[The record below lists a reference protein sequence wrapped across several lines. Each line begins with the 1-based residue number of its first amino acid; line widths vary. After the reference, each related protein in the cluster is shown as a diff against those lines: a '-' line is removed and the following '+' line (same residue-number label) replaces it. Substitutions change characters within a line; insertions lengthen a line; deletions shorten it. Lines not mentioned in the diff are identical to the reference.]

1 MTKSLSHLLSAGA
14 LSLSLLT
21 ASGASA
27 EVIFTETFDY
37 PAGNLYGNPGWL
49 QSNNNENPI
58 QVTST
63 ALSLDGFAS
72 GNSVKLTPVSN
83 QDQDVLKPFYAANSN
98 GTYTA
103 ITDGTVYAAMLIN
116 VQSVTD
122 LRYVT
127 AFGTTNS
134 SNTIKDGASLTGP
147 YGVTFIGPGSTAGKF
162 VFGISKN
169 TSLSSATNYNTE
181 LDCGTTY
188 LVVLK
193 YTAIP
198 DIKNDTYQ
206 AWVNPVAGGTEPA
219 TADISADTS
228 MGDPSRGVAAFAI
241 CQYTTGMD
249 ASLKKCP
256 EMLVGPIRLA
266 TSWDELWSEGGGT
279 TPDPVDKGEITVGK
293 LSLPSGFA
301 LYQYQKYTTTVKV
314 KAQGI
319 TEDIAIS
326 GNSSVKPAVTAIPAA
341 EACSAAG
348 YDLTLTLD
356 ATAGTEINET
366 LAFTSGETTASLA
379 VKADV
384 YPANT
389 LASFRFISTIQPY
402 ETYYF
407 SGKATVTFVD
417 AANKK
422 LYLQDVVGGMAL
434 DYSMMTS
441 LDAAPF
447 KLGDQ
452 LTKLYIMGAEP
463 ETTGGQPGCM
473 LLAYYGADGIEYGTV
488 SATDQAKEP
497 LELTLADLNDNRD
510 MYLNRLVKVN
520 DVTFAAAGSK
530 FSTVGTDITSG
541 DATGKVRA
549 FAGTDIAGTAIP
561 ETAKAVIGI
570 STSPSTTMISMRSLA
585 DLIASPADEEK
596 LEVTEELLVDA
607 NEYYPVNV
615 ATPFAK
621 FTVKAQNLA
630 KAAAIYVTGKDR
642 SHFSA
647 DLAEIPAGTGEYVI
661 TVSFKPTS
669 IGRKQGNLM
678 IETSNTELTYNKGF
692 AAQAYDPDNL
702 PVFTVDNSAVTEFSA
717 KVGETHEQTVTIN
730 ATGLLDYGSIRVL
743 GQGNGAFRI
752 GSTMF
757 LKDGQ
762 TALKVTFVP
771 TAEGT
776 FTEVIEFSA
785 AKAETKTITV
795 TGKTAGGASAGDKE
809 GDELVFDTS
818 NPLTYYA
825 TDFSNSGANNKPLAL
840 EGWKNVAVDGNR
852 AWWSYN
858 DDGNAVAKVTSYIWG
873 GATSDEPTA
882 EMLLLSPAL
891 DYKNCTSRLLSFR
904 IKGNLLSDGQM
915 GQLSVL
921 YIDPTLPENQRYQM
935 LLGGDET
942 PTGADAA
949 GDWVEYVVDLEGLDL
964 ADVFFIGFHY
974 ISGAG
979 ATSPESYYVDD
990 FCYGSTTQPFIRVDK
1005 RQVTT
1010 TAEVGK
1016 TKDLETITVTGLN
1029 LTEPIAV
1036 ALEGQYKGL
1045 FTGYSEQLPAEG
1057 GELKFKYSPVE
1068 EGEHNV
1074 YVNLTSAGA
1083 PVTQLIIGGKADNS
1097 SSITLPGVDNASEI
1111 TVYDLQGR
1119 TVVPAT
1125 GAAEAYK
1132 TLRTLDKDIYL
1143 LRITATD
1150 GTVKTVKYIRP

>member
-1 MTKSLSHLLSAGA
+1 MTKSLSYLLCAGA
-14 LSLSLLT
+14 LSLSLLA
-21 ASGASA
+21 ASSASA
-27 EVIFTETFDY
+27 EVIFTETFSY
-37 PAGNLYGNPGWL
+37 PPGNLYGNPGWM
-49 QSNNNENPI
+49 QSNNKGNPI

-63 ALSLDGFAS
+63 TLSLNGFAS
-72 GNSVKLTPVSN
+72 GNSVRLAPVAST
-83 QDQDVLKPFYAANSN
+83 DQDVLRPFYAANAD
-98 GTYTA
+98 GTYNA
-103 ITDGTVYAAMLIN
+103 ITDGSVYAAMLIN
-116 VQSVTD
+116 VQNATN
-122 LRYVT
+122 LMYVT
-127 AFGTTNS
+127 AFGTINFN
-134 SNTIKDGASLTGP
+134 NTIKDSSSFTGP
-147 YGVTFIGPGSTAGKF
+147 YGVTFVGPSTTPGKYL
-162 VFGISKN
+162 FGISKN
-169 TSLSSATNYNTE
+169 TATSSATLSDTE
-181 LDCGTTY
+181 LDYGTTY
-188 LVVLK
+188 LIVLK

-198 DIKNDTYQ
+198 GTTNDTFT
-206 AWVNPVAGGTEPA
+206 AWVNPVAGDSEPA

-228 MGDPSRGVAAFAI
+228 KGDPLRGVAAFAI
-241 CQYTTGMD
+241 CQTTSD
-249 ASLKKCP
+249 KNKCP
-256 EMLVGPIRLA
+256 EMLVGPVRLA
-266 TSWDELWSEGGGT
+266 SSWDELWSDGGGT
-279 TPDPVDKGEITVGK
+279 TPDPDDKGSITAGK
-293 LSLPSGFA
+293 LSLPEGFF
-301 LYQYQKYTTTVKV
+301 LHQFQKYTTTVNI
-314 KAQGI
+314 KASAI
-319 TEDIAIS
+319 TDDIVIT
-326 GNSSVKPAVTAIPAA
+326 GNSAVKPAVTTISAA
-341 EACSAAG
+341 EACSANG
-348 YDLTLTLD
+348 YNLKLTID
-356 ATAGTEINET
+356 ATAGTEIDET
-366 LAFTSGETTASLA
+366 LTFTSGQATASLP
-379 VKADV
+379 VKATV
-384 YPANT
+384 NPANT
-389 LASFRFISTIQPY
+389 LDSFRLIPSMQPF

-407 SGKATVTFVD
+407 SGKATVTYVD

-422 LYLQDVVGGMAL
+422 IYLQDVVGGMAL
-434 DYSMMTS
+434 DYSTMTG
-441 LDAAPF
+441 LDASPF
-447 KLGDQ
+447 KAGDK
-452 LTKLYIMGAEP
+452 LTKLFIMGAEP
-463 ETTGGQPGCM
+463 EYTGGLPGCM
-473 LLAYYGADGIEYGTV
+473 LLGYFDTEGVVYGTV
-488 SATDQAKEP
+488 SATEQTKEP
-497 LELTLADLNDNRD
+497 HELTLAVLNDNRD
-510 MYLNRLVKVN
+510 MYVNQLVKVT
-520 DVTFAAAGSK
+520 DVTFAAAGSN
-530 FSTVGTDITSG
+530 FSTAGTDITTEGAS
-541 DATGKVRA
+541 GKVRA
-549 FAGTDIAGTAIP
+549 FVGTDIIGTTIP
-561 ETAKAVIGI
+561 QTAKAVVGI
-570 STSPSTTMISMRSLA
+570 STSTSATMITMRSLA

-596 LEVTEELLVDA
+596 LEVTEQLLVDA

-615 ATPFAK
+615 TTPFAK

-630 KAAAIYVTGKDR
+630 KAAAIYVTGKDS

-647 DLAEIPAGTGEYVI
+647 DLTEIPAGTGEYVI

-702 PVFTVDNSAVTEFSA
+702 PVFSVDNSAVTEFSA
-717 KVGETHEQTVTIN
+717 KVGETQEQTVTIN

-762 TALKVTFVP
+762 TTLKVTFAP

-795 TGKTAGGASAGDKE
+795 TGKTAGGAVAGDKE
-809 GDELVFDTS
+809 GDELVFDTA
-818 NPLTYYA
+818 NPLKYYA

-840 EGWKNVAVDGNR
+840 EGWKNVAIDGKR

-858 DDGNAVAKVTSYIWG
+858 DNGNTVAKVTSYIWG
-873 GATSDEPTA
+873 GATSNEPNA

-904 IKGNLLSDGQM
+904 IKGNMLSDGQM

-921 YIDPTLPENQRYQM
+921 YIDPTQPEDQRYQV
-935 LLGGDET
+935 LLGGADI
-942 PTGADAA
+942 PTGNGAA
-949 GDWVEYVVDLEGLDL
+949 GEWAEYVVDLEGLDL

-1005 RQVTT
+1005 HQVTT

-1016 TKDLETITVTGLN
+1016 SKDLETITVTGLN

-1057 GELKFKYSPVE
+1057 GELNFKYSPVE

-1074 YVNLTSAGA
+1074 YVNLTSAGTPA
-1083 PVTQLIIGGKADNS
+1083 TQLIIGGKTDNTS
-1097 SSITLPGVDNASEI
+1097 GITLPGVDNASEI

-1132 TLRTLDKDIYL
+1132 TLRTLDKDIYV
-1143 LRITATD
+1143 LRITSAD
-1150 GTVKTVKYIRP
+1150 GTVKTIKYVRP

>member
-14 LSLSLLT
+14 LSLSLLAT
-21 ASGASA
+21 PAASA

-37 PAGNLYGNPGWL
+37 PVGDLYGNSGWL
-49 QSNNNENPI
+49 QSNNKENPI
-58 QVTST
+58 QVTAT
-63 ALSLDGFAS
+63 TLSLDGFAS
-72 GNSVKLTPVSN
+72 GKSVKLTPIDAK
-83 QDQDVLKPFYAANSN
+83 DQDVLKPFYAASAD

-103 ITDGTVYAAMLIN
+103 IADGSVYAAFLIN
-116 VQSVTD
+116 VQNVTN
-122 LRYVT
+122 RAYVT
-127 AFGTTNS
+127 GFGSTNYSNKITDGS
-134 SNTIKDGASLTGP
+134 SITGP
-147 YGVTFIGPGSTAGKF
+147 YGITFVSPSESEGKYF
-162 VFGISKN
+162 LGISKSSTKTDIN
-169 TSLSSATNYNTE
+169 KATTLSNTE
-181 LDCGTTY
+181 LDYNTTY

-193 YTAIP
+193 YTVLS
-198 DIKNDTYQ
+198 DTSNDTFE
-206 AWVNPVAGGTEPA
+206 AWINPVAGAAEPA
-219 TADISADTS
+219 TADVTADS
-228 MGDPSRGVAAFAI
+228 SKGDPLRGLASFAI
-241 CQYTTGMD
+241 CQTSSFDTK
-249 ASLKKCP
+249 AP
-256 EMLVGPIRLA
+256 EMLVGPVRIA
-266 TSWDELWSEGGGT
+266 TTWAELWSEGGD
-279 TPDPVDKGEITVGK
+279 TPDPGKAEITPGK
-293 LSLPSGFA
+293 VSFPEGFA
-301 LYQYQKYTTTVKV
+301 LYQYQKYTTTVNV
-314 KAQGI
+314 KATGI
-319 TEDIAIS
+319 TDDIT
-326 GNSSVKPAVTAIPAA
+326 VTAGANVKAAVKTIPAA

-348 YDLTLTLD
+348 YNLELTLD
-356 ATAGTEINET
+356 ATAGTEINEAIT
-366 LAFTSGETTASLA
+366 LTSGETTASLP
-379 VKADV
+379 VKAAV
-384 YPANT
+384 YPVNQLINLQAV
-389 LASFRFISTIQPY
+389 SSMQPY
-402 ETYYF
+402 ENYYF

-422 LYLQDVVGGMAL
+422 IYLQDVVGGMAL
-434 DYSMMTS
+434 EYSMMTG
-441 LDAAPF
+441 LEEAPF
-447 KLGDQ
+447 KAGDQ
-452 LTKLYIMGAEP
+452 LTKLYIMGDEP
-463 ETTGGQPGCM
+463 SFGVPVCHLMGYFAPE
-473 LLAYYGADGIEYGTV
+473 GISYGTV
-488 SATDQAKEP
+488 SATGQTKQP
-497 LELTLADLNDNRD
+497 IELTLAELNADRET
-510 MYLNRLVKVN
+510 YLNRLVKIT
-520 DVTFAAAGSK
+520 DVKFGAAGSS
-530 FSTVGTDITSG
+530 FGTAGTDITSG
-541 DATGKVRA
+541 EATGKVRV

-561 ETAKAVIGI
+561 ETATAVVGI
-570 STSPSTTMISMRSLA
+570 STATSSTMITMRSLA
-585 DLIASPADEEK
+585 DLIATPAGEEK

-607 NEYYPVNV
+607 NEYFPINV
-615 ATPFAK
+615 AVPFAK

-630 KAAAIYVTGKDR
+630 KPAAIYVTGKDR
-642 SHFSA
+642 AHFSA

-762 TALKVTFVP
+762 TALKVTFAP

-873 GATSDEPTA
+873 GATADEPTA

-1036 ALEGQYKGL
+1036 ALEGQYKDL

-1083 PVTQLIIGGKADNS
+1083 PATQLIIGGKADNS

>member
-14 LSLSLLT
+14 LSLSLLA
-21 ASGASA
+21 ASSASA
-27 EVIFTETFDY
+27 EVIFTETFSY
-37 PAGNLYGNPGWL
+37 PPGNLYGNPGWM
-49 QSNNNENPI
+49 QSNNMGNPI

-63 ALSLDGFAS
+63 TLSLDGFAS
-72 GNSVKLTPVSN
+72 GNSVRLAPAAST
-83 QDQDVLKPFYAANSN
+83 DQDVLRPFYAANTD
-98 GTYTA
+98 GTYAA
-103 ITDGTVYAAMLIN
+103 ITDGSVYAAMLIN
-116 VQSVTD
+116 VQNATD
-122 LRYVT
+122 LMYVT
-127 AFGTTNS
+127 AFGTINS
-134 SNTIKDGASLTGP
+134 NSTIKNGSSLTGP
-147 YGVTFIGPGSTAGKF
+147 YGVTFVGPSTTPGKYL
-162 VFGISKN
+162 FGISKN
-169 TSLSSATNYNTE
+169 SAVSSATLSDTE
-181 LDCGTTY
+181 LDYGTTY
-188 LVVLK
+188 LIVLK
-193 YTAIP
+193 YTAITGTT
-198 DIKNDTYQ
+198 NDTFK
-206 AWVNPVAGGTEPA
+206 AWVNPVAGDSEPA
-219 TADISADTS
+219 TADIIADTS
-228 MGDPSRGVAAFAI
+228 KGDPTRGVAAFAI
-241 CQYTTGMD
+241 CQTT
-249 ASLKKCP
+249 SSSKKCP

-326 GNSSVKPAVTAIPAA
+326 GNANVKPAVTTIPAA

-384 YPANT
+384 NPASN

-417 AANKK
+417 AANNKI
-422 LYLQDVVGGMAL
+422 YLQDVVGGMAL
-434 DYSMMTS
+434 DYSTMTG
-441 LDAAPF
+441 LEAAPF

-488 SATDQAKEP
+488 SATDQSKEP
-497 LELTLADLNDNRD
+497 LELTLADLNNNRD

-520 DVTFAAAGSK
+520 DVTFAAAGSN
-530 FSTVGTDITSG
+530 FSTAGTDITSG

-549 FAGTDIAGTAIP
+549 FAGTDIIGTTIP
-561 ETAKAVIGI
+561 QTAKAVVGI
-570 STSPSTTMISMRSLA
+570 STSTSATMITMRSLA

-596 LEVTEELLVDA
+596 LEVSEQLLVDA

-615 ATPFAK
+615 TTPFAK

-647 DLAEIPAGTGEYVI
+647 GLTEIPAGTGEYVI

-669 IGRKQGNLM
+669 TGRKQGNLM

-702 PVFTVDNSAVTEFSA
+702 PVFSVDNSAVTEFSA
-717 KVGETHEQTVTIN
+717 KVGDTQEQTVTIN

-762 TALKVTFVP
+762 TALKVTFAP

-809 GDELVFDTS
+809 GDELVFDTA
-818 NPLTYYA
+818 NPLKYYA

-858 DDGNAVAKVTSYIWG
+858 DDGNTVAKVTSYIWG
-873 GATSDEPTA
+873 GATSNEPTA

-921 YIDPTLPENQRYQM
+921 YIDPTLPENQRYQV

-949 GDWVEYVVDLEGLDL
+949 GEWAEYVVDLEGLDL

-1010 TAEVGK
+1010 TAEVGM
-1016 TKDLETITVTGLN
+1016 TQDLETITVTGLN

-1057 GELKFKYSPVE
+1057 GELNFKYSPVE

-1083 PVTQLIIGGKADNS
+1083 PATQLIIGGKADNKS
-1097 SSITLPGVDNASEI
+1097 GITLPGVDNASEI
-1111 TVYDLQGR
+1111 SVYDLQGR

-1132 TLRTLDKDIYL
+1132 TLRTLDKDIYV
-1143 LRITATD
+1143 LRITSAD
-1150 GTVKTVKYIRP
+1150 GTVKTIKYVRP

>member
-14 LSLSLLT
+14 LSLSLLA
-21 ASGASA
+21 ASSASA
-27 EVIFTETFDY
+27 EVIFTETFSY
-37 PAGNLYGNPGWL
+37 PPGNLYGNPGWM
-49 QSNNNENPI
+49 QSNNKGNPI

-63 ALSLDGFAS
+63 TLSLDGFAS
-72 GNSVKLTPVSN
+72 GNSVRLAPVSST
-83 QDQDVLKPFYAANSN
+83 DQDVLRPFYAANAN
-98 GTYTA
+98 GTYNA
-103 ITDGTVYAAMLIN
+103 ITDGSVYAAMLIN
-116 VQSVTD
+116 VQNATD
-122 LRYVT
+122 LMYVT
-127 AFGTTNS
+127 AFGTINS
-134 SNTIKDGASLTGP
+134 SSTIKDSSSLTGP
-147 YGVTFIGPGSTAGKF
+147 YGVTFVGPSTTPGKYR
-162 VFGISKN
+162 FGISKN
-169 TSLSSATNYNTE
+169 TSASTATLSDTE
-181 LDCGTTY
+181 LDYGTTY
-188 LVVLK
+188 LIVLK

-198 DIKNDTYQ
+198 GTTNDTFT
-206 AWVNPVAGGTEPA
+206 AWVNPVAGDSEPA
-219 TADISADTS
+219 TADIKADTS
-228 MGDPSRGVAAFAI
+228 KGDPTRGVAAFAI
-241 CQYTTGMD
+241 CQTT
-249 ASLKKCP
+249 SSSKKCP

-326 GNSSVKPAVTAIPAA
+326 GNANVKPAVTAIPAA

-366 LAFTSGETTASLA
+366 LAFTSGETTASLP
-379 VKADV
+379 VKATV

-422 LYLQDVVGGMAL
+422 IYLQDVVGGMAL
-434 DYSMMTS
+434 DYSTMTG
-441 LDAAPF
+441 LEAAPF

-488 SATDQAKEP
+488 NATDQSKEP
-497 LELTLADLNDNRD
+497 LELTLADLNNNRD

-520 DVTFAAAGSK
+520 DVTFAAAGSN
-530 FSTVGTDITSG
+530 FSTAGTDITSG

-549 FAGTDIAGTAIP
+549 FAGTDIIGTTIP
-561 ETAKAVIGI
+561 QTAKAVVGI
-570 STSPSTTMISMRSLA
+570 STSTSATMITMRSLA

-596 LEVTEELLVDA
+596 LEVTEQLLVDA

-615 ATPFAK
+615 TTPFAK

-647 DLAEIPAGTGEYVI
+647 DLTEIPAGTGEYVI
-661 TVSFKPTS
+661 TVSFRPTS
-669 IGRKQGNLM
+669 TGRKQGNLM

-702 PVFTVDNSAVTEFSA
+702 PVFSVDNSAVTEFSA
-717 KVGETHEQTVTIN
+717 KVGDTQEQTVTIN

-762 TALKVTFVP
+762 TALKVTFAP

-809 GDELVFDTS
+809 GDELVFDTA
-818 NPLTYYA
+818 NPLKYYA

-858 DDGNAVAKVTSYIWG
+858 DDGNTVAKVTSYIWG
-873 GATSDEPTA
+873 GATSNEPTA

-921 YIDPTLPENQRYQM
+921 YIDPTLPENQRYQV
-935 LLGGDET
+935 LLGGNDI

-949 GDWVEYVVDLEGLDL
+949 GEWAEYVVDLEGLDL

-1010 TAEVGK
+1010 TAEVGM
-1016 TKDLETITVTGLN
+1016 TQDLETITVTGLN

-1057 GELKFKYSPVE
+1057 GELNFKYSPVE

-1083 PVTQLIIGGKADNS
+1083 PATQLIIGGKADNKS
-1097 SSITLPGVDNASEI
+1097 GITLPGVDNASEI

-1150 GTVKTVKYIRP
+1150 GTVKTIKYVRP

>member
-1 MTKSLSHLLSAGA
+1 MTKSLSNLLSAGA
-14 LSLSLLT
+14 LSLSLLA
-21 ASGASA
+21 ASSASA
-27 EVIFTETFDY
+27 EVIFTETFSY
-37 PAGNLYGNPGWL
+37 PPGNLYGNPGWM
-49 QSNNNENPI
+49 QSNNEDNPI

-63 ALSLDGFAS
+63 TLSLDGFAS
-72 GNSVKLTPVSN
+72 GNSVRLAPVSST
-83 QDQDVLKPFYAANSN
+83 DQDVLRPFYAANAD
-98 GTYTA
+98 GTYNA
-103 ITDGTVYAAMLIN
+103 ITDGSVYAAMLIN
-116 VQSVTD
+116 VQNATD
-122 LRYVT
+122 LMYVT
-127 AFGTTNS
+127 AFGTINS
-134 SNTIKDGASLTGP
+134 KNTIKDSSSFTGP
-147 YGVTFIGPGSTAGKF
+147 FGMTFVGQSTTPGKYR
-162 VFGISKN
+162 FGISKY
-169 TSLSSATNYNTE
+169 TAASSATLSATE
-181 LDCGTTY
+181 LDYGTTY
-188 LVVLK
+188 LIVLK

-198 DIKNDTYQ
+198 GTTNDTFT
-206 AWVNPVAGGTEPA
+206 AWINPVAGDSEPA
-219 TADISADTS
+219 TADITADTS
-228 MGDPSRGVAAFAI
+228 KGDPSRGVAAFAI
-241 CQYTTGMD
+241 CQTT
-249 ASLKKCP
+249 SSKQKCP
-256 EMLVGPIRLA
+256 EMLVGPVRLA
-266 TSWDELWSEGGGT
+266 SSWDELWSDGGGT
-279 TPDPVDKGEITVGK
+279 TPDPDDKGSITAGK
-293 LSLPSGFA
+293 LSLPEGFA
-301 LYQYQKYTTTVKV
+301 LYQFQKYTTTVNI
-314 KAQGI
+314 KASAI
-319 TEDIAIS
+319 TDDIVIT
-326 GNSSVKPAVTAIPAA
+326 GNSAVKPAVTTISAA
-341 EACSAAG
+341 EACSANG
-348 YDLTLTLD
+348 YNLKLTID
-356 ATAGTEINET
+356 ATAGTDIDET
-366 LAFTSGETTASLA
+366 LTFTSGQAIASLP
-379 VKADV
+379 VKATV

-389 LASFRFISTIQPY
+389 LASFRLISTIQPY

-422 LYLQDVVGGMAL
+422 IYLQDVVGGMAL
-434 DYSMMTS
+434 DYSWTG
-441 LDAAPF
+441 LDASPF

-488 SATDQAKEP
+488 SATDQSKEP
-497 LELTLADLNDNRD
+497 LELTLADLNNNRD

-520 DVTFAAAGSK
+520 DVTFASAGSN
-530 FSTVGTDITSG
+530 FSTAGTDITTE
-541 DATGKVRA
+541 DASGKVRA
-549 FAGTDIAGTAIP
+549 FAGTDIIGTTIP
-561 ETAKAVIGI
+561 QTAKAVVGI
-570 STSPSTTMISMRSLA
+570 STSTSATMITMRSLA

-596 LEVTEELLVDA
+596 LEVTEQLLVDA

-615 ATPFAK
+615 TTPFAK

-647 DLAEIPAGTGEYVI
+647 DLTEIPAGTGEYVI

-669 IGRKQGNLM
+669 TGRKQGNLM

-702 PVFTVDNSAVTEFSA
+702 PVFSVDNSAVTEFSA
-717 KVGETHEQTVTIN
+717 KVGETQEQTVIIN

-762 TALKVTFVP
+762 TTLKVTFAP

-795 TGKTAGGASAGDKE
+795 TGKTASGAVAGDKE
-809 GDELVFDTS
+809 GDELVFDTA
-818 NPLTYYA
+818 NPLKYYA

-840 EGWKNVAVDGNR
+840 EGWKNVAIDGKR

-858 DDGNAVAKVTSYIWG
+858 DNGNTVAKVTSYIWG
-873 GATSDEPTA
+873 GATSNEPNA

-891 DYKNCTSRLLSFR
+891 DYKNCTTRLLSFR
-904 IKGNLLSDGQM
+904 IKGNLLSAGQM

-921 YIDPTLPENQRYQM
+921 YIDPTLPEDQRYQV
-935 LLGGDET
+935 LLGGSDI

-949 GDWVEYVVDLEGLDL
+949 GEWAEYVVDLEGLDL

-1005 RQVTT
+1005 HQVTT

-1016 TKDLETITVTGLN
+1016 SKDLETITVTGLN

-1057 GELKFKYSPVE
+1057 GELNFKYSPVE

-1083 PVTQLIIGGKADNS
+1083 PATQLIIGGKADNNS
-1097 SSITLPGVDNASEI
+1097 GITLPGVDNASEI

-1132 TLRTLDKDIYL
+1132 TLRTLDKDIYV
-1143 LRITATD
+1143 LRITSAD
-1150 GTVKTVKYIRP
+1150 GTVKTIKYVRP

>member
-14 LSLSLLT
+14 LSLSLLA
-21 ASGASA
+21 ASSASA
-27 EVIFTETFDY
+27 EVIFTETFSY
-37 PAGNLYGNPGWL
+37 PPGNLYGNPGWM
-49 QSNNNENPI
+49 QSNNKENPI

-63 ALSLDGFAS
+63 TLSLDGFAS
-72 GNSVKLTPVSN
+72 GNSVRLAPAAST
-83 QDQDVLKPFYAANSN
+83 DQDVLRPFYAANTD
-98 GTYTA
+98 GTYNA
-103 ITDGTVYAAMLIN
+103 ITDGSVYAAMLIN
-116 VQSVTD
+116 VQNATD
-122 LRYVT
+122 LMYVT
-127 AFGTTNS
+127 AFGTINS
-134 SNTIKDGASLTGP
+134 SNTIKNGSSLTGP
-147 YGVTFIGPGSTAGKF
+147 YGVTFVSPSTTPGKYL
-162 VFGISKN
+162 FGISKN
-169 TSLSSATNYNTE
+169 SSASTATLSDTE
-181 LDCGTTY
+181 LDYGTTY
-188 LVVLK
+188 LIVLK

-198 DIKNDTYQ
+198 GTTNDTFT
-206 AWVNPVAGGTEPA
+206 AWVNPVAGDSEPA
-219 TADISADTS
+219 TADIKADTS
-228 MGDPSRGVAAFAI
+228 KGDPTRGVAAFAI
-241 CQYTTGMD
+241 CQTT
-249 ASLKKCP
+249 SSTKKCP

-326 GNSSVKPAVTAIPAA
+326 GNANVKPAVTAIPAA

-366 LAFTSGETTASLA
+366 LAFTSGETTASLP
-379 VKADV
+379 VKATV

-417 AANKK
+417 AANNKI
-422 LYLQDVVGGMAL
+422 YLQDVVGGMAL
-434 DYSMMTS
+434 DYSMMTG
-441 LDAAPF
+441 LEAAPF

-473 LLAYYGADGIEYGTV
+473 LLAYYGANGIEYGTV
-488 SATDQAKEP
+488 SATDQSKEP
-497 LELTLADLNDNRD
+497 LELTLADLNNNRD

-520 DVTFAAAGSK
+520 DVTFAAAGSN
-530 FSTVGTDITSG
+530 FSTAGTNITSG

-549 FAGTDIAGTAIP
+549 FAGTDIIGTTIP
-561 ETAKAVIGI
+561 QTAKAVVGI
-570 STSPSTTMISMRSLA
+570 STSTSATMITMRSLA

-596 LEVTEELLVDA
+596 LEVTEQLLVDA

-615 ATPFAK
+615 TTPFAK

-647 DLAEIPAGTGEYVI
+647 DVTEIPAGTGEYVI

-669 IGRKQGNLM
+669 TGRKQGNLM

-702 PVFTVDNSAVTEFSA
+702 PVFSVDNSAVTEFSA
-717 KVGETHEQTVTIN
+717 KVGDTQEQTVTIN

-762 TALKVTFVP
+762 TALKVTFAP

-809 GDELVFDTS
+809 GDELVFDTA
-818 NPLTYYA
+818 NPLKYYA

-858 DDGNAVAKVTSYIWG
+858 DDGNTVAKVTSYIWG
-873 GATSDEPTA
+873 GATSNEPTA

-904 IKGNLLSDGQM
+904 IKGNMLSDGQM

-921 YIDPTLPENQRYQM
+921 YIDPTLPENQRYQV
-935 LLGGDET
+935 LLGGNDI

-949 GDWVEYVVDLEGLDL
+949 GEWAEYVVDLEGLDL

-1010 TAEVGK
+1010 TAEVGM
-1016 TKDLETITVTGLN
+1016 TQDLETITVTGLN

-1083 PVTQLIIGGKADNS
+1083 PATQLIIGGKADNS
-1097 SSITLPGVDNASEI
+1097 AGITLPGVDNASEI

-1132 TLRTLDKDIYL
+1132 TLRTLDKDIYV
-1143 LRITATD
+1143 LRITSAD
-1150 GTVKTVKYIRP
+1150 GTVKTIKYVRP

>member
-21 ASGASA
+21 ASSASA

-49 QSNNNENPI
+49 QSNNKGNPI

-83 QDQDVLKPFYAANSN
+83 QDQDVLKPFYAANAD
-98 GTYTA
+98 GTYNA
-103 ITDGTVYAAMLIN
+103 ITDGSVYAAMLIN
-116 VQSVTD
+116 VQNATS
-122 LRYVT
+122 LMYVT
-127 AFGTTNS
+127 AFGTINS
-134 SNTIKDGASLTGP
+134 SKTIKDGSSLTGP
-147 YGVTFIGPGSTAGKF
+147 YGVTFIGPGSTDGKF

-169 TSLSSATNYNTE
+169 TSPSTATLSDTE

-198 DIKNDTYQ
+198 GTNNDTFT

-219 TADISADTS
+219 TADLSADTS
-228 MGDPSRGVAAFAI
+228 KGDPSRGVAAFAI
-241 CQYTTGMD
+241 CQTTG
-249 ASLKKCP
+249 SNTKCP
-256 EMLVGPIRLA
+256 EMLVGPVRIA
-266 TSWDELWSEGGGT
+266 TTWAELWSQGGGT
-279 TPDPVDKGEITVGK
+279 TPDPGKAEITPGK
-293 LSLPSGFA
+293 VSFPEGFA
-301 LYQYQKYTTTVKV
+301 LYQYQKYTTTVNV

-319 TEDIAIS
+319 TEDIAITA
-326 GNSSVKPAVTAIPAA
+326 GANVKAAVETIPAA

-348 YDLTLTLD
+348 YNLELTLD

-384 YPANT
+384 YPAST
-389 LASFRFISTIQPY
+389 LASFSFIPSMQPY

-422 LYLQDVVGGMAL
+422 IYLQDVVGGMAL
-434 DYSMMTS
+434 DYSMTN
-441 LDAAPF
+441 LEAAPF

-473 LLAYYGADGIEYGTV
+473 LLPYYGADGIEYGSI
-488 SATDQAKEP
+488 SATDQTKEP
-497 LELTLADLNDNRD
+497 LELTLAELNADRET
-510 MYLNRLVKVN
+510 YLNRLVKVN
-520 DVTFAAAGSK
+520 DVTFAAAGSN
-530 FSTVGTDITSG
+530 FSTAGTDITSG

-549 FAGTDIAGTAIP
+549 FAGTDIIGTAIP

-570 STSPSTTMISMRSLA
+570 STSPSTTMITMRSLA

-596 LEVTEELLVDA
+596 LEVTEQLLVDA

-615 ATPFAK
+615 TTPFAK

-647 DLAEIPAGTGEYVI
+647 DLTEIPAGTGEYVI
-661 TVSFKPTS
+661 TVSFNPTS
-669 IGRKQGNLM
+669 TGRKQGNLM

-692 AAQAYDPDNL
+692 TAQAYDPDNL
-702 PVFTVDNSAVTEFSA
+702 PVFSVDNSAVTEFSA
-717 KVGETHEQTVTIN
+717 KVGDTQEQTVTIN

-743 GQGNGAFRI
+743 GKGNGAFRI

-762 TALKVTFVP
+762 TVLKVTFAP

-795 TGKTAGGASAGDKE
+795 TGKTTGGAVVGDKE

-818 NPLTYYA
+818 SPLTYYA
-825 TDFSNSGANNKPLAL
+825 TDFSNSGTNNKPLAL
-840 EGWKNVAVDGNR
+840 EGWKNVAVQGNR
-852 AWWSYN
+852 AWWSYT
-858 DDGNAVAKVTSYIWG
+858 DGDNTVAKVTSYIWG
-873 GATSDEPTA
+873 GATSNEPTA

-921 YIDPTLPENQRYQM
+921 YIDPTLPEDQRYQV
-935 LLGGDET
+935 LLGGDDI
-942 PTGADAA
+942 PTGAKAD
-949 GDWVEYVVDLEGLDL
+949 GDWAEYVVDLEGLDL

-1005 RQVTT
+1005 HQVTT

-1016 TKDLETITVTGLN
+1016 SKDLETITVTGLN

-1045 FTGYSEQLPAEG
+1045 FSGFSEHLPAEG
-1057 GELKFKYSPVE
+1057 GELNFKYSPVE

-1083 PVTQLIIGGKADNS
+1083 PATQLIIGGKADNS
-1097 SSITLPGVDNASEI
+1097 SGITLPGVDNASEI

-1150 GTVKTVKYIRP
+1150 GSVKTVKYIRP

>member
-14 LSLSLLT
+14 LSLSLL
-21 ASGASA
+21 AAPAASA

-37 PAGNLYGNPGWL
+37 PVGDLYGNSGWL
-49 QSNNNENPI
+49 QSNNTENPI
-58 QVTST
+58 QVTAT
-63 ALSLDGFAS
+63 TLSLDGFAS
-72 GNSVKLTPVSN
+72 GKSVKLTPVNSR
-83 QDQDVLKPFYAANSN
+83 DQDVLKPFYAAEAD
-98 GTYTA
+98 GTYKT
-103 ITDGTVYAAMLIN
+103 ITDGTVYAAFLIN
-116 VQSVTD
+116 VQNVTD
-122 LRYVT
+122 KLYFT
-127 AFGTTNS
+127 AFSTTNS
-134 SNTIKDGASLTGP
+134 SNTIKDGSSIAGP
-147 YGVTFIGPGSTAGKF
+147 YGVTFIAPSENGGKY
-162 VFGISKN
+162 VLGISKN
-169 TSLSSATNYNTE
+169 SAARTASMSDKE
-181 LDCGTTY
+181 LDYNTTY

-198 DIKNDTYQ
+198 NGTTNDTYE
-206 AWVNPVAGGTEPA
+206 AWINPVAGSVEPA
-219 TADISADTS
+219 VADVTADSS
-228 MGDPSRGVAAFAI
+228 KGDSSRGIAYFAI
-241 CQYTTGMD
+241 CQTTG
-249 ASLKKCP
+249 STTKCP
-256 EMLVGPIRLA
+256 EMLVGPVRIA
-266 TSWDELWSEGGGT
+266 TTWAELWSEGGD
-279 TPDPVDKGEITVGK
+279 TPDPGKTEITPGK
-293 LSLPSGFA
+293 VSFPEGFA
-301 LYQYQKYTTTVKV
+301 LYQYQKYTTTVNV
-314 KAQGI
+314 KATGI
-319 TEDIAIS
+319 TDDIT
-326 GNSSVKPAVTAIPAA
+326 VTAGANVKAAVKTIPAA

-348 YDLTLTLD
+348 YNLELTLD
-356 ATAGTEINET
+356 ATAGTEINEAIT
-366 LAFTSGETTASLA
+366 LTSGKTTASLP
-379 VKADV
+379 VKAAV
-384 YPANT
+384 YPAST
-389 LASFRFISTIQPY
+389 LASFSFIPSMQPY

-407 SGKATVTFVD
+407 SGKATVTYVD
-417 AANKK
+417 AANNKI
-422 LYLQDVVGGMAL
+422 YLQDVVGGMAL
-434 DYSMMTS
+434 DYSMTN
-441 LDAAPF
+441 LEAAPF

-452 LTKLYIMGAEP
+452 LTKLYIMGDEP
-463 ETTGGQPGCM
+463 SFGVPVCHLMGYFAPE
-473 LLAYYGADGIEYGTV
+473 GISYGTV
-488 SATDQAKEP
+488 SATGQTKQP
-497 LELTLADLNDNRD
+497 IELTLAELNADRKT
-510 MYLNRLVKVN
+510 YLNRLVKIT
-520 DVTFAAAGSK
+520 DVKFGGAGSS
-530 FSTVGTDITSG
+530 FGTAGTDITSG
-541 DATGKVRA
+541 EATGNVRV
-549 FAGTDIAGTAIP
+549 FAGTDIIGTAIP

-570 STSPSTTMISMRSLA
+570 STSPSTTMITMRSLA

-596 LEVTEELLVDA
+596 LEVTEQLLVDA

-615 ATPFAK
+615 TTPFAK

-647 DLAEIPAGTGEYVI
+647 DLTEIPAGTGEYVI

-669 IGRKQGNLM
+669 TGRKQGNLM

-762 TALKVTFVP
+762 TALKVTFAP

-809 GDELVFDTS
+809 GDELVFDTA

-840 EGWKNVAVDGNR
+840 EGWKNVAIDGNR

-858 DDGNAVAKVTSYIWG
+858 DGDNTVAKVTSYIWG

-904 IKGNLLSDGQM
+904 IKGENLTDAQM

-921 YIDPTLPENQRYQM
+921 YIDPTLPETERYQM
-935 LLGGDET
+935 LLGGSDI
-942 PTGADAA
+942 PVGAEAA
-949 GDWVEYVVDLEGLDL
+949 GEWAEYVVDLEGLDL

-979 ATSPESYYVDD
+979 ATSPETYYVDD

-1005 RQVTT
+1005 HQVVASTET
-1010 TAEVGK
+1010 GK
-1016 TKDLETITVTGLN
+1016 PVDLETITVTGLN

-1036 ALEGQYKGL
+1036 ALEGKHKDL
-1045 FTGYSEQLPAEG
+1045 FSGYSETLPAEG
-1057 GELKFKYSPVE
+1057 GQLNFKYSPVE
-1068 EGEHNV
+1068 AGEHNV

-1083 PVTQLIIGGKADNS
+1083 PATQLIIGGKADNS
-1097 SSITLPGVDNASEI
+1097 SGITLPGVDNASEI

-1132 TLRTLDKDIYL
+1132 TLRTLEKDIYV
-1143 LRITATD
+1143 LRITTAD
-1150 GTVKTVKYIRP
+1150 GTVKTVKYVRP

>member
-14 LSLSLLT
+14 LSLSLLA
-21 ASGASA
+21 ASSARA
-27 EVIFTETFDY
+27 EVIFTETFSY
-37 PAGNLYGNPGWL
+37 PPGNLYGNPGWM
-49 QSNNNENPI
+49 QSNHTDNPI

-63 ALSLDGFAS
+63 TLSLDGFAS
-72 GNSVKLTPVSN
+72 GKSVRLAPVSYA
-83 QDQDVLKPFYAANSN
+83 DQDVLRPFYAANAN
-98 GTYTA
+98 GTYNA
-103 ITDGTVYAAMLIN
+103 ITNGSVYAAMLIN
-116 VQSVTD
+116 VQKATD

-127 AFGTTNS
+127 VFGTTNYN
-134 SNTIKDGASLTGP
+134 NTITDSSAFSGP
-147 YGVTFIGPGSTAGKF
+147 YGVTFVKPSNTPGKYL
-162 VFGISKN
+162 FGISKN
-169 TSLSSATNYNTE
+169 SAANTAILSDTE
-181 LDCGTTY
+181 LDYGKTY
-188 LVVLK
+188 LIVLK

-198 DIKNDTYQ
+198 GTSNDTFT
-206 AWVNPVAGGTEPA
+206 AWVNPVAGDSEPA
-219 TADISADTS
+219 TADISANTS
-228 MGDPSRGVAAFAI
+228 NGDPSHGVAAFAI
-241 CQYTTGMD
+241 CQTT
-249 ASLKKCP
+249 STEKKCP

-279 TPDPVDKGEITVGK
+279 TPDPDDNGSITAGK
-293 LSLPSGFA
+293 LSLPADFF
-301 LYQYQKYTTTVKV
+301 LFQFQKYTTTVNI
-314 KAQGI
+314 KASAI
-319 TEDIAIS
+319 TDDIVIT
-326 GNSSVKPAVTAIPAA
+326 GNSAVKPAVTTISAA
-341 EACSAAG
+341 EACSANG
-348 YDLTLTLD
+348 YNLKLTID

-366 LAFTSGETTASLA
+366 LTFTSGQATASLP
-379 VKADV
+379 VKATV
-384 YPANT
+384 HPANT
-389 LASFRFISTIQPY
+389 LDSFRFIPLMLPDEI
-402 ETYYF
+402 YYF
-407 SGKATVTFVD
+407 SGNATVTYVD

-422 LYLQDVVGGMAL
+422 IYLQDVVGGMAL
-434 DYSMMTS
+434 DYSWTY
-441 LDAAPF
+441 LDASPF
-447 KLGDQ
+447 KAGDKV
-452 LTKLYIMGAEP
+452 TKLFIMAAEP
-463 ETTGGQPGCM
+463 EYTGGLPGCM
-473 LLAYYGADGIEYGTV
+473 LLGYYDTEGLVCGTV
-488 SATDQAKEP
+488 SDTDQTKEP
-497 LELTLADLNDNRD
+497 HELTLAELNNNRD
-510 MYLNRLVKVN
+510 MYVNQLVKVT
-520 DVTFAAAGSK
+520 DVTFADAGSN
-530 FSTVGTDITSG
+530 FSTAGKDITSG

-549 FAGTDIAGTAIP
+549 FAGTDIIGTTIP
-561 ETAKAVIGI
+561 QTAKAVVGI
-570 STSPSTTMISMRSLA
+570 STSTSATMITMRSLA

-596 LEVTEELLVDA
+596 LEVTEQLLVDA

-615 ATPFAK
+615 TTPFAK

-630 KAAAIYVTGKDR
+630 KAAAIYVTGKDS

-647 DLAEIPAGTGEYVI
+647 NLTEIPAGTGEYVI

-669 IGRKQGNLM
+669 TGRKQGNLM

-692 AAQAYDPDNL
+692 AAQAYDPNNL
-702 PVFTVDNSAVTEFSA
+702 PVFSVDNSAVTEFSA
-717 KVGETHEQTVTIN
+717 KVGETQEQTVTIN

-762 TALKVTFVP
+762 TTLKVTFAP

-795 TGKTAGGASAGDKE
+795 TGKTAGGASVGDKE
-809 GDELVFDTS
+809 GDELVFDTA
-818 NPLTYYA
+818 NPLKYYA

-840 EGWKNVAVDGNR
+840 EGWKNVAVDGKR

-858 DDGNAVAKVTSYIWG
+858 DDGNTVAKVTSYIWG
-873 GATSDEPTA
+873 GATSNEPNA

-904 IKGNLLSDGQM
+904 IKGNMLSNGQM

-942 PTGADAA
+942 PTGADAT
-949 GDWVEYVVDLEGLDL
+949 GKWVEYVVDLEGLDL

-979 ATSPESYYVDD
+979 ATSTESYYVDD

-1016 TKDLETITVTGLN
+1016 TQDLETITVTGLN
-1029 LTEPIAV
+1029 LTKPIAV
-1036 ALEGQYKGL
+1036 ALEGKYKGL

-1057 GELKFKYSPVE
+1057 GELNFKYSPVE

-1083 PVTQLIIGGKADNS
+1083 PATQLIIGGKANIS
-1097 SSITLPGVDNASEI
+1097 TGITLPGVDNAYEI

-1132 TLRTLDKDIYL
+1132 TLRTLDKDIYV
-1143 LRITATD
+1143 LRITSAD
-1150 GTVKTVKYIRP
+1150 GTVKTIKYVRP

>member
-14 LSLSLLT
+14 LSLSLLA
-21 ASGASA
+21 ASSASA
-27 EVIFTETFDY
+27 EVIFTETFSY
-37 PAGNLYGNPGWL
+37 PPGNLYGNPGWM
-49 QSNNNENPI
+49 QSNNKGNPI

-63 ALSLDGFAS
+63 TLSLDGFAS
-72 GNSVKLTPVSN
+72 GNSVRLAPVSST
-83 QDQDVLKPFYAANSN
+83 DQDVLRPFYAANAN
-98 GTYTA
+98 GTYNA
-103 ITDGTVYAAMLIN
+103 ITDGSVYAAMLIN
-116 VQSVTD
+116 VQNATD
-122 LRYVT
+122 LMYVT
-127 AFGTTNS
+127 AFGTINS
-134 SNTIKDGASLTGP
+134 SSTIKDSSSLTGP
-147 YGVTFIGPGSTAGKF
+147 YGVTFVGPSTTPGKYR
-162 VFGISKN
+162 FGISKN
-169 TSLSSATNYNTE
+169 TSASTATLSDTE
-181 LDCGTTY
+181 LDYGTTY
-188 LVVLK
+188 LIVLK

-198 DIKNDTYQ
+198 GTTNDTFT
-206 AWVNPVAGGTEPA
+206 AWVNPVAGDSEPA
-219 TADISADTS
+219 TADIKADTS
-228 MGDPSRGVAAFAI
+228 KGDPTRGVAAFAI
-241 CQYTTGMD
+241 CQTT
-249 ASLKKCP
+249 SSSKKCP

-301 LYQYQKYTTTVKV
+301 LYQYQKYTTSVKV

-326 GNSSVKPAVTAIPAA
+326 GNANVKPAVTAIPAA

-366 LAFTSGETTASLA
+366 LAFTSGETTASLP
-379 VKADV
+379 VKATV

-407 SGKATVTFVD
+407 SGKATVTYVD

-422 LYLQDVVGGMAL
+422 IYLQDVVGGMAL
-434 DYSMMTS
+434 DYSTMTG

-463 ETTGGQPGCM
+463 ETTGGLPGCM

-488 SATDQAKEP
+488 NATDQSKEP
-497 LELTLADLNDNRD
+497 LELTLADLNNNRD

-520 DVTFAAAGSK
+520 DVTFAAAGSN
-530 FSTVGTDITSG
+530 FSTAGTDITSG

-549 FAGTDIAGTAIP
+549 FAGTDIIGTTIP
-561 ETAKAVIGI
+561 QTAKAVVGI
-570 STSPSTTMISMRSLA
+570 STSTSATMITMRSLA

-596 LEVTEELLVDA
+596 LEVSEQLLVDA

-615 ATPFAK
+615 TTPFAK

-647 DLAEIPAGTGEYVI
+647 DLTEIPAGTGEYVI
-661 TVSFKPTS
+661 TVSFRPTS
-669 IGRKQGNLM
+669 TGRKQGNLM

-702 PVFTVDNSAVTEFSA
+702 PVFSVDNSAVTEFSA
-717 KVGETHEQTVTIN
+717 KVGDTQEQTVTIN

-762 TALKVTFVP
+762 TALKVTFAP

-809 GDELVFDTS
+809 GDELVFDTA
-818 NPLTYYA
+818 NPLKYYA

-858 DDGNAVAKVTSYIWG
+858 DDGNTVAKVTSYIWG
-873 GATSDEPTA
+873 GATSNEPTA

-921 YIDPTLPENQRYQM
+921 YIDPTLPENQRYQV
-935 LLGGDET
+935 LLGGNDI

-949 GDWVEYVVDLEGLDL
+949 GEWAEYVVDLEGLDL

-1010 TAEVGK
+1010 TAEVGM
-1016 TKDLETITVTGLN
+1016 TQDLETITVTGLN

-1083 PVTQLIIGGKADNS
+1083 PATQLIIGGKADNKS
-1097 SSITLPGVDNASEI
+1097 GITLPGVDNASEI

-1150 GTVKTVKYIRP
+1150 GTVKTIKYVRP